1 MPNRAALYLRISKD
15 DAQTGLAVERQRSE
29 CLALF
34 KTYGLTLVEEYADNA
49 VSAYSRT
56 AKRPKFDK
64 MTRDYEAG
72 LFDVVVAWDM
82 DRFSRQPAQLE
93 KWIELGES
101 RGLRIIT
108 PTEVTDLGTDNGRM
122 FARIK
127 ATTARAEVER
137 KSARQKAQVAQA
149 KANGT
154 FRGRVGYNDGE
165 VIRRIFDAIRA
176 GEGPYQIAKRL
187 NAEGLTTIT
196 GNTWSGQAVR
206 RVAMTPRHRGGL
218 IPAEEFDAVQSLV
231 RQGVKVG
238 PKNVSAYSGAA
249 RCGTCDASMT
259 ASGPKY
265 VCAHATNHPG
275 SKGHPAIALHLL
287 ESRIRREVVAE
298 LMLPGNGAPDDGT
311 GAQIAQVDAKIAA
324 LAAKRADTLASLNDP
339 DLALTMADL
348 KPTLAPI
355 AKEIAGLRARR
366 DQLVAQNATATLL
379 DGLKSSIVDPDTHVA
394 SIERASEVAT
404 ALGKRFDALDP
415 DKRRELIVSMLDV
428 RVTIGT
434 GPERVKVWHRAGS
447 AQVLNDPR

>member
-1 MPNRAALYLRISKD
+1 MYLRISKD
-15 DAQTGLAVERQRSE
+15 DAQTGLAVERQRAE
-29 CLALF
+29 CLAVAQRE
-34 KTYGLTLVEEYADNA
+34 GLTLVETYTDNG

-56 AKRPKFDK
+56 AKRPAFDK

-72 LFDVVVAWDM
+72 AFDVVVCWDL

-93 KWIELGES
+93 AWIELGES
-101 RGLRIIT
+101 RGLRIVT
-108 PTEVTDLGTDNGRM
+108 PTEVADLGTDNGRM
-122 FARIK
+122 FARMK
-127 ATTARAEVER
+127 ATIARAEVER
-137 KSARQKAQVAQA
+137 KSARQRAQVAQA

-154 FRGRVGYNDGE
+154 FRGRVGYNEPD
-165 VIRRIFDAIRA
+165 VIKRIFDAIRA
-176 GEGPYQIAKRL
+176 GEGTYRIAKML

-206 RVAMTPRHRGGL
+206 RVAMTPRHRGAL
-218 IPAEEFDAVQSLV
+218 IPAEEFDAVQALV

-249 RCGTCDASMT
+249 RCGTCGASMT

-298 LMLPGNGAPDDGT
+298 LMLPGNGTPDDGT
-311 GAQIAQVDAKIAA
+311 AALIAEVDAKIAA

-339 DLALTMADL
+339 DFEGMTMDHL
-348 KPTLAPI
+348 KPVIAPI
-355 AKEIAGLRARR
+355 LKEIAGLRARR

-379 DGLKSSIVDPDTHVA
+379 DGLKAEIVDPDTHHA
-394 SIERASEVAT
+394 SIARAAEVAT
-404 ALGKRFDALDP
+404 ALGERFDALDP

-428 RVTIGT
+428 KVMIGT
-434 GPERVKVWHRAGS
+434 GPERVKVWHRAES
-447 AQVLNDPR
+447 AHVLNEQS